1 MPISPKFI
9 EKRAAKRVLVLPG
22 TATLSDVAA
31 MLVQKGYSEHGT
43 YVVTDDPAGGFRV
56 VLVAELLAPVKL
68 MGSVAFQTPL
78 IELPMRPATEVV
90 RQDTP
95 EGGGSVEKR
104 LMATPGAAF
113 VVVNDTGFV
122 ALFVNA
128 NLSGGAL
135 DAVSLLSLHGEYAR
149 LGPGVTPLTSVKPP
163 TCPHCSKQGWYRFE
177 GGHYV
182 CQACKRIVETP

>member
-1 MPISPKFI
+1 MPISLKLI

-31 MLVQKGYSEHGT
+31 MLVQKGYSEYGT
-43 YVVTDDPAGGFRV
+43 YVVTDDPAGGFQV
-56 VLVAELLAPVKL
+56 VLVAELLTPVKL

-78 IELPMRPATEVV
+78 IELPMRAATEVV
-90 RQDTP
+90 RQDTQ

-104 LMATPGAAF
+104 LTATPGAVF
-113 VVVNDTGFV
+113 VVVNDAGFV

-135 DAVSLLSLHGEYAR
+135 DAVSFLGLHGEYAR
-149 LGPGVTPLTSVKPP
+149 LGPGVAPLTSVKPP
-163 TCPHCSKQGWYRFE
+163 TCPHCGKQGWYRFE
-177 GGHYV
+177 RGRYV
-182 CQACKRIVETP
+182 CQACKHIVETP